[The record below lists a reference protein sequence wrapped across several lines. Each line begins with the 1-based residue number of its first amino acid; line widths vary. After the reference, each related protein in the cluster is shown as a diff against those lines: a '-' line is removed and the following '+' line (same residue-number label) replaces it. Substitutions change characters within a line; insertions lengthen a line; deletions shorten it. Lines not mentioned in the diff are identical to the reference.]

1 VYTILHEYLAKNKDG
16 ASPQTPMI
24 QQTGGTLFGDT
35 YSGGIGTFCACGVL
49 FSLDMGLGP
58 FVTFLPPQSQGR
70 VGKTIGLLGQGLTGT
85 TKVAFSG
92 TSAVFSVVS
101 DTYMTATVPNGAQ
114 TGSIRVTTPG
124 GSLTSNKKFRVAPQL
139 TDFDPTSGPVGTVVT
154 INGVSLSQ
162 TSKVTFGGVKATTFA
177 VVSDAQVTAT
187 VPAGAV
193 TGRITITTTG
203 GTATSAGEFTVTQ

>member
-1 VYTILHEYLAKNKDG
+1 
-16 ASPQTPMI
+16 
-24 QQTGGTLFGDT
+24 
-35 YSGGIGTFCACGVL
+35 
-49 FSLDMGLGP
+49 
-58 FVTFLPPQSQGR
+58 
-70 VGKTIGLLGQGLTGT
+70 
-85 TKVAFSG
+85 
-92 TSAVFSVVS
+92 
-101 DTYMTATVPNGAQ
+101 MTATVPNGAQ